1 LDSNYASSLINI
13 LGRVENLLI
22 EQQSPFFKLKPK
34 LYRNGSQWCV
44 LYGDNIM
51 ENLCGFGN
59 TPNEA
64 AIDFK
69 KNGGMY
75 TRAPE
80 GSREWMDY
88 WQLHEDR

>member
-64 AIDFK
+64 AIDF
-69 KNGGMY
+69 NTHFY
-75 TRAPE
+75 RN
-80 GSREWMDY
+80 
-88 WQLHEDR
+88 